1 MGGRLPPMSR
11 KRGHQSVLVTVLF
24 TDIVGSTEIGAELG
38 DRKWRD
44 LVRRHHAIVRR
55 ELKRF
60 GGRELDTA
68 GDGFFARFD
77 RPADAIRCAC
87 AISDGVRE
95 LGIEIRAGLHLG
107 EAEVLEHKVGGV
119 AVNVGA
125 RVMGVAKGG
134 EVLVSSTLRDAVA
147 GSGFAFADHGTHR
160 LKGIEGEWRLYEVTM
175 VEGER
180 RSLPLS
186 AEEARTRREFGEALP
201 VRRRRDRVLA
211 GAAGALVVALVA
223 AGLLTDALGG
233 KEPGGAGGEELTNAE
248 RALVALVPP
257 TLRSTCAR
265 AETTLPDATASVT
278 CARGNY
284 SVTYSRFGSAETM
297 QGRFDAFAAAVT
309 APGGD
314 CATDPAALHEY
325 SVNGIARGEVACHVE
340 DRRSGISTAASVI
353 VWTDEE
359 LLVLARAVRDDGAD
373 LTLYEWWRTEAG
385 PSSRSAMP
393 EKDGTAELLTGFF
406 EMEITEAE
414 AGTDLGSADPSWV
427 RTWTM
432 KLSLEDGFAGMPT
445 YPDDGG
451 ELLFAKPRTVIFYRE
466 GGLQGFGARCPSYQ
480 AVRWTERGDQ
490 VVFSH
495 PEGHCREWNLDAVTF
510 KPWTRIA

>member
-1 MGGRLPPMSR
+1 MSR
-11 KRGHQSVLVTVLF
+11 KRGLSVLVTVLF
-24 TDIVGSTEIGAELG
+24 TDIVGSTEIAAELG
-38 DRKWRD
+38 DRRWRD

-60 GGRELDTA
+60 RGRELDTA

-87 AISDGVRE
+87 AISDDVRE
-95 LGIEIRAGLHLG
+95 LGLEIRAGLHLG
-107 EAEVLEHKVGGV
+107 EAEVLEHKVGGI

-160 LKGIEGEWRLYEVTM
+160 LKGIEGEWRLYEVTI

-180 RSLPLS
+180 RSLPLG
-186 AEEARTRREFGEALP
+186 AEEARDRREFAEALP
-201 VRRRRDRVLA
+201 VRRLRDRVFA
-211 GAAGALVVALVA
+211 GAAGAVVVALVA
-223 AGLLTDALGG
+223 AGILTNALGGEEPRAGRKGLTDA
-233 KEPGGAGGEELTNAE
+233 E
-248 RALVALVPP
+248 RGLVAIVPEA
-257 TLRSTCAR
+257 LRSSCIR
-265 AETTLPDATASVT
+265 ADATLPDATASVT
-278 CARGNY
+278 CGGGHY
-284 SVTYSRFGSAETM
+284 SVTYSRFEAAEDM
-297 QGRFDAFAAAVT
+297 EARFDAFASAVVVP
-309 APGGD
+309 AGD
-314 CATDPAALHEY
+314 CANDPAAVHEY
-325 SVNGIARGEVACHVE
+325 SVNGIARGDVACHVE
-340 DRRSGISTAASVI
+340 DRRSGISTAVSVM

-385 PSSRSAMP
+385 PSSSSALP
-393 EKDGTAELLTGFF
+393 EKDGEAELLTGIF
-406 EMEITEAE
+406 EMEITKAE
-414 AGTDLGSADPSWV
+414 SGTDLGSADPSWV
-427 RTWTM
+427 RSWTM
-432 KLSLEDGFAGMPT
+432 KLSLDDGFVGMPT
-445 YPDDGG
+445 YFEDGG
-451 ELLFAKPRTVIFYRE
+451 VLLFGKPKTAIFYRE

-480 AVRWTERGDQ
+480 AVRWTERGDR

-510 KPWTRIA
+510 KPWTRLA